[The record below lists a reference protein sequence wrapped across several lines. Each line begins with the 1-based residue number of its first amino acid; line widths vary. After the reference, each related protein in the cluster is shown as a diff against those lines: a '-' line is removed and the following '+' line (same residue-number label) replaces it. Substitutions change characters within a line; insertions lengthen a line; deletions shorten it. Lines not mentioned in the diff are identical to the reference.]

1 MKREASEPVKRV
13 APNEPTLRARARP
26 GMGRGRKDEVQSTKD
41 EKGRSCGIEEV
52 VRGQFSVVSRVFSGD
67 PQGSAGELRSTD
79 FGLGI
84 QQSGPGAPATGHDV
98 RIMNH
103 GSRKTSVAEQSHL
116 VASSRPYMGKADRCL
131 FRCRGWCR
139 AQTGRNRFRGGA
151 STHASRSTGKQA
163 FDGREL
169 RSRESLSEV
178 RYWSCCLAATR
189 RGARLETNTQG
200 TQRCPNQWISMRS
213 EIP

>member
-1 MKREASEPVKRV
+1 MVSFQLSVECLAATRRGARENCGVRISDWGFNNQSRERQRPV
-13 APNEPTLRARARP
+13 ATY
-26 GMGRGRKDEVQSTKD
+26 
-41 EKGRSCGIEEV
+41 
-52 VRGQFSVVSRVFSGD
+52 
-67 PQGSAGELRSTD
+67 ELRTTD
-79 FGLGI
+79 
-84 QQSGPGAPATGHDV
+84 
-98 RIMNH
+98 H

-131 FRCRGWCR
+131 FRRRGWCR

-189 RGARLETNTQG
+189 RGARLEINTQG
-200 TQRCPNQWISMRS
+200 TQRCPNQWISMRF